1 MKDEYDFGFSLVSE
15 EELKKH
21 EEHLTVQTQII
32 SNKLELIQSMI
43 MPLLNNLKQDP
54 EKEYIYWPN
63 RQEKIE
69 EFILKVKKI
78 AFDYEPL

>member
-63 RQEKIE
+63 RKDKIDD
-69 EFILKVKKI
+69 FIKKLNAIVKSN
-78 AFDYEPL
+78 